1 MPAWTTLN
9 SSKYNVANRPAQ
21 ATKDSE
27 ESIMPQ
33 LSNILP
39 AGIADLLASGDLEK
53 ISADLSHCQVGARED
68 DYYQKSLLHFTPC
81 PDEVVKWLV
90 ERGEDINA
98 EDRYGDRPLHTRA
111 ARQTEQIP
119 LLLSLGADV
128 DASDHHGR
136 TALHT
141 AAELHSLEAIE
152 FLLAAGA
159 DATRRASGWPVEG
172 YSAITFVLR
181 SGETYLARWML
192 PVVERL
198 MAAGAQLTGEE
209 ASLLR
214 PIGKD
219 FQRTLARGHR
229 SEVLEATGKALDRLF
244 EICEVPPVAPIHIH
258 DGVSRIDVP
267 QGTWRQAYT
276 ALWDSLV
283 PGSGRAATAQGEVI
297 RISGKIGNEIL
308 GNGGGNWDDAY
319 DALAEGMCDI
329 LASGTPLPR
338 EQLTEANDLTDV
350 LMQGIIDE
358 HAVNRVSELA
368 VAWVALN
375 PDPIPN
381 PLPDV
386 GR

>member
-1 MPAWTTLN
+1 M
-9 SSKYNVANRPAQ
+9 
-21 ATKDSE
+21 
-27 ESIMPQ
+27 
-33 LSNILP
+33 
-39 AGIADLLASGDLEK
+39 
-53 ISADLSHCQVGARED
+53 
-68 DYYQKSLLHFTPC
+68 
-81 PDEVVKWLV
+81 
-90 ERGEDINA
+90 
-98 EDRYGDRPLHTRA
+98 
-111 ARQTEQIP
+111 
-119 LLLSLGADV
+119 
-128 DASDHHGR
+128 
-136 TALHT
+136 
-141 AAELHSLEAIE
+141 
-152 FLLAAGA
+152 
-159 DATRRASGWPVEG
+159 EG

-219 FQRTLARGHR
+219 FQRALARGHR
-229 SEVLEATGKALDRLF
+229 GEALDATSEALDRLF
-244 EICEVPPVAPIHIH
+244 AICEVPPVAPIHIH

-267 QGTWRQAYT
+267 QGTWRQAYS